1 MSRLRIEPTKSN
13 PITRDAV
20 AAYGDAVGDHNPVHF
35 DPAFARAMGL
45 ADTVVHG
52 PLTTAIIVDRLIA
65 QFGADNILN
74 LDVRLRGPVFPGDQ
88 LSMTPIDYGEQ
99 DRGVEVH
106 NQRGERIATVTT
118 ILKGDADG

>member
-1 MSRLRIEPTKSN
+1 MTRLTIAPAIAN
-13 PITRDAV
+13 PITRDAI

-35 DPAFARAMGL
+35 DVDFAKSTGL
-45 ADTVVHG
+45 PDTVVHG
-52 PLTTAIIVDRLIA
+52 PLTTAIVIDRLIA

-74 LDVRLRGPVFPGDQ
+74 LDVRLRGPVFPGDS
-88 LSMTPIDYGEQ
+88 LTLTPIDYGEQ

-106 NQRGERIATVTT
+106 NQRGERVATVTT

>member
-35 DPAFARAMGL
+35 DPAFAKAMGL

>member
-13 PITRDAV
+13 PITRDEV

-35 DPAFARAMGL
+35 DPAFAKAMGL